1 MDAGPSTLT
10 RHLKRY
16 THLFI
21 EDGREGEPIA
31 TFHISKTT
39 DLAPALDPIPIPHR
53 PASQSPER
61 LRQTMTTHR
70 ETLSQ
75 ATVEPT
81 EPPTEEDQP
90 PNLTNQSELDDTLIR
105 QD

>member
-70 ETLSQ
+70 ETLSR
-75 ATVEPT
+75 ATVELLT
-81 EPPTEEDQP
+81 DQP
-90 PNLTNQSELDDTLIR
+90 E
-105 QD
+105 